1 MYKQVSQASGL
12 SIDLSEMQDQ
22 SVILDIMIMLC
33 RVRCI
38 ASGPEYVVE
47 SIAAHWVNWLQR
59 STCTGHNL
67 DERHD

>member
-38 ASGPEYVVE
+38 AIAGPNM
-47 SIAAHWVNWLQR
+47 S
-59 STCTGHNL
+59 
-67 DERHD
+67 